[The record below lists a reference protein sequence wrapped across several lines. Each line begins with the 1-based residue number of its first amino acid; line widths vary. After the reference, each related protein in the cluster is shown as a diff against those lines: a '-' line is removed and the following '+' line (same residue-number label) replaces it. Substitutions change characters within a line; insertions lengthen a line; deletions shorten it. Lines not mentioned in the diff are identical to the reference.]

1 MLLDCSEE
9 HARLGG
15 DFTTMRLRLQNI
27 LLLINILVIALIIII
42 TFVPYDLPR
51 IILGLPFV
59 MFFPGYT
66 LIAALFPKRDD
77 IDSIERVAL
86 SFGVSIAIVVFIV
99 LMLNYSPWG
108 IKLYPILISL
118 GIFILV
124 TSLIAWQ
131 RQRRLPEIERPT
143 ISLNSGLFPPGKMR
157 SLRMILSFVF
167 VVAIL
172 GAIGAL
178 GYFLMTPKPGDNF
191 TEYYVLGL
199 GGKATNYP
207 TELRKEEEGRVIVGI
222 VNHEH
227 QQVTYR
233 LEVVIDGVENNSTES
248 ETLEHG
254 DQWEEIVT
262 FTPYV
267 VGDNQKVEFLL
278 YRLNQNEVY
287 QRLHLWINVKE

>member
-1 MLLDCSEE
+1 
-9 HARLGG
+9 
-15 DFTTMRLRLQNI
+15 MRITLQNR
-27 LLLINILVIALIIII
+27 LLLINILVIVLIIII

-86 SFGVSIAIVVFIV
+86 SFGLSIAVVVLII

-118 GIFILV
+118 AIFILV

-131 RQRRLPEIERPT
+131 RQRRLPEAERPT
-143 ISLNSGLFPPGKMR
+143 ISLNSGLFTPGRMR

-172 GAIGAL
+172 GAVGAL
-178 GYFLMTPKPGDNF
+178 GYFLMTPKLGDNF

-199 GGKATNYP
+199 GGKATDYP
-207 TELRKEEEGRVIVGI
+207 TELRIGEEGRVIVGI
-222 VNHEH
+222 VNREH
-227 QQVTYR
+227 QQVSYR
-233 LEVVIDGVENNSTES
+233 LEVVIDGVENGSIES
-248 ETLEHG
+248 GTLEHG
-254 DQWEEIVT
+254 GQWEEIVT

-278 YRLNQNEVY
+278 YRLDQNEVY